1 MAADAVL
8 QVTRGDLSGLQELS
22 EKFGLNSLVLQ
33 CRELKAAVAE
43 EAEVGVTMETKLD
56 ITYQSPVTVFQ
67 DHSTCALNIPVN
79 AAVLVQ
85 HLDSGE
91 FSDVDLL
98 VEDYGTVARAH
109 RLILSA
115 WSEPFAKVGWH
126 RCLTWC
132 RLQSCSS
139 FDGVRFVLADVHEWD
154 VREQCWSGSYQG
166 YRAGGVHGYAVVH
179 VPWSLGPRGAK

>member
-67 DHSTCALNIPVN
+67 ENSTGALNIPVN

-98 VEDYGTVARAH
+98 VEDYGAVARAH

-115 WSEPFAKVGWH
+115 WSEPFAKVGCPH
-126 RCLTWC
+126 
-132 RLQSCSS
+132 
-139 FDGVRFVLADVHEWD
+139 
-154 VREQCWSGSYQG
+154 
-166 YRAGGVHGYAVVH
+166 
-179 VPWSLGPRGAK
+179 